1 MSAQAGEAHRRGH
14 FTHEQIDDKQTTGGG
29 AADLRDPRLRALFQ
43 TVPLQQANHRQRQQQ
58 NKRQVAGIKKSFSQ
72 LFQNGRDRHM
82 RRQTRDDP
90 GHNNHQYRVKTQ
102 NKSDHDRSNADQWP
116 ER

>member
-1 MSAQAGEAHRRGH
+1 MTPQAGEPHRRRH
-14 FTHEQIDDKQTTGGG
+14 FTHEQIDDKQTSGGG

-43 TVPLQQANHRQRQQQ
+43 TMPLQQPNHRQRQQQ

-82 RRQTRDDP
+82 RRQPVMIPD
-90 GHNNHQYRVKTQ
+90 K
-102 NKSDHDRSNADQWP
+102 
-116 ER
+116 